1 MILVSDF
8 DGTLKRQDVTKK
20 DLQAIEEFRRQGH
33 IFAIATGRPFHF
45 LQQGLS
51 RYHVPSD
58 FIIATNGGLIKNK
71 EVIFLSKISYDTM
84 MNLAMFLAQYE
95 DSELIVSNGLDY
107 SHPIQQISDLEQA
120 RGIPGLQETFFNEAS
135 IIHATVDMYS
145 SLIDEQSS
153 REFQDI
159 DFLYNTYGAGVIDVV
174 QKGVSKSAAIS
185 KVFIEEL
192 NYQKSDIYVIGNSL
206 NDLDMIRDFKGF
218 AVSDCDEKL
227 LEYTSAIFPDV
238 STCIEYLLS
247 LN

>member
-1 MILVSDF
+1 
-8 DGTLKRQDVTKK
+8 
-20 DLQAIEEFRRQGH
+20 
-33 IFAIATGRPFHF
+33 
-45 LQQGLS
+45 
-51 RYHVPSD
+51 
-58 FIIATNGGLIKNK
+58 
-71 EVIFLSKISYDTM
+71 
-84 MNLAMFLAQYE
+84 
-95 DSELIVSNGLDY
+95 
-107 SHPIQQISDLEQA
+107 
-120 RGIPGLQETFFNEAS
+120 
-135 IIHATVDMYS
+135 MYS

-159 DFLYNTYGAGVIDVV
+159 DFLYNTYGVGVIDVV

-192 NYQKSDIYVIGNSL
+192 NYQQSDIYVIGNSL